1 MAKCMLCGK
10 PGVTILVNGKSF
22 SACVACMRALAEEL
36 SGFLASLG
44 ATAAAAPRRGRRGRR
59 ARAKAAAPM
68 PADEFK
74 RKLMERVE
82 ERGQISVY
90 EFGRRHGFG
99 RPESREIAK
108 ALAAEKNYL
117 VEESGKKLVLKK
129 PAPPA

>member
-1 MAKCMLCGK
+1 
-10 PGVTILVNGKSF
+10 
-22 SACVACMRALAEEL
+22 MRALAEEL